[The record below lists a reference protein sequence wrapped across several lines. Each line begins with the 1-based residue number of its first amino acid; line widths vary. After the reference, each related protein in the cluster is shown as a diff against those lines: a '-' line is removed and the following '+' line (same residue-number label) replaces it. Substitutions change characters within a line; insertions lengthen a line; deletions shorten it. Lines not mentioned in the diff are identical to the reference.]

1 MAELIAHGRAVT
13 NVFDLIGDL
22 ENDITK
28 SIAWCLIKCP
38 RLLEKCIEDLLKIE
52 INSEDTIVRYQV
64 SEADKGITD
73 LEITD
78 NQNFYVI
85 IEAKRGWILP
95 GYSQLQ
101 LYSTREGFKIN
112 PAKHK
117 AIVSLSECSEEYA
130 YRKLPNNIKDT
141 RLLHLSWKSIYEMV
155 DKVRFESTH
164 SQKYILDELKK
175 YIGRIMTTQNQ
186 NTNWVYVVSLG
197 KTNAEV
203 ISEKGKSFKSDI
215 TYLDIVRKYH
225 KYCCPVG
232 GGKGGW
238 PKEPLT
244 YIAFRYDGKLQSIH
258 HIESYVI
265 TDKLHQFIPEIP
277 DITLSNMH
285 FVYTLGP
292 AIIPSK
298 EIRVGKKIVRS
309 NRVWAHI
316 DALLTSDT
324 ISDAMNISKKR
335 EETYS

>member
-1 MAELIAHGRAVT
+1 MAELIAYGRAVT

-28 SIAWCLIKCP
+28 CIAWCLIKCP
-38 RLLEKCIEDLLKIE
+38 RLLEKCIENLLKIK
-52 INSEDTIVRYQV
+52 ISSEDAIVRYQV
-64 SEADKGITD
+64 SEVDKGITD

-78 NQNFYVI
+78 NQNYYII
-85 IEAKRGWILP
+85 IEAKRGWTLP
-95 GYSQLQ
+95 GYNQLQ
-101 LYSTREGFKIN
+101 MYSTREGFKTN

-130 YRKLPNNIKDT
+130 YRNLPDIKDT
-141 RLLHLSWKSIYEMV
+141 RLLHLSWKSIYEMA
-155 DKVRFESTH
+155 DKARFESTH
-164 SQKYILDELKK
+164 SQKYILDELKR
-175 YIGRIMTTQNQ
+175 YIGRIMTMQNK

-197 KTNAEV
+197 KTKAEV
-203 ISEKGKSFKSDI
+203 ISEEGKKFESNI

-258 HIESYVI
+258 HMESYVI
-265 TDKLHQFIPEIP
+265 TDKLHKIIPEIP
-277 DITLSNMH
+277 DVTLSKMH

-298 EIRVGKKIVRS
+298 EIRVGKKIVMS

-324 ISDAMNISKKR
+324 ISDAMDISKMR
-335 EETYS
+335 EKAYS

>member
-1 MAELIAHGRAVT
+1 MAELIAYGRTVT

-38 RLLEKCIEDLLKIE
+38 RLLEKCIENLLEIE
-52 INSEDTIVRYQV
+52 INSENAIVRYQV
-64 SEADKGITD
+64 SEVDKGITD

-78 NQNFYVI
+78 NQNFYMI
-85 IEAKRGWILP
+85 IEAKRGWTLP
-95 GYSQLQ
+95 GYNQLQ
-101 LYSTREGFKIN
+101 MYSTREGFKTN

-130 YRKLPNNIKDT
+130 YRNLPYIKDT
-141 RLLHLSWKSIYEMV
+141 RLLHLSWKSIYEMA
-155 DKVRFESTH
+155 DKARFESTH
-164 SQKYILDELKK
+164 SQKYILDELKR
-175 YIGRIMTTQNQ
+175 YIGRIMTMQNK

-203 ISEKGKSFKSDI
+203 ISEKGKTFKSNI
-215 TYLDIVRKYH
+215 TYLDIVSKYH
-225 KYCCPVG
+225 RYCCPVG

-265 TDKLHQFIPEIP
+265 TNQLHKFIPEIP
-277 DITLSNMH
+277 DITLSKMH

-298 EIRVGKKIVRS
+298 EIRVGKKIVMS

-316 DALLTSDT
+316 DALLTADT
-324 ISDAMNISKKR
+324 ISDAMDISKMR
-335 EETYS
+335 EEAYN